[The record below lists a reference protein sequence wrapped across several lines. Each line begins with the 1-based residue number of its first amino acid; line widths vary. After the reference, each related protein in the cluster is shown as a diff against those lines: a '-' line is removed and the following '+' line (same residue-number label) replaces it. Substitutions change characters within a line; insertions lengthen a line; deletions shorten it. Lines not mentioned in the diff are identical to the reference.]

1 MWLLATGSFVLV
13 AVLTGLLWRER
24 RAAHHWKQ
32 AALQCRAS
40 FAVLAEQAR
49 EQTTKMD
56 AIINGMP
63 DGIMVL
69 DPGLKLVEWNARF
82 PEFAGVPKELLRTGL
97 DLADILRAQAAAGEF
112 GPVDTEAEVA
122 RRLALLR
129 SGGSTGAIERTRP
142 DGGTLELRRSPMSGG
157 GFITLYTDISKRRQA
172 ENQLRQAQKM
182 EAVGHLTGGVAHDFN
197 NLLMVVIGNLELA
210 MQALETSDLLRAQR
224 KIETAQGGAQRAAA
238 LTKRLLAFARRQSL
252 EPQPVDANQVVSG
265 MSEIIR
271 HSIGGGIQLETVL
284 AGGLWDAVVD
294 PNQLENAL
302 LNLAINARDAMP
314 GGGKV
319 TIETANAHLDAA
331 YAARHA
337 EVTPGQYVLVAVSD
351 GGTGMTPEEAAR
363 AFEPFYTTKDVGK
376 GSGLGLSQV
385 FGFIKQSN
393 GHVKIYSE
401 PGAGTTVKLYL
412 PRLAAER
419 PSVIETAAPRPAL
432 PRARDRECVLV
443 VEDDADVLAISVDQ
457 LGTLGYH
464 ALGAKDAP
472 SALVALEGRPDV
484 QLLFTDVELP
494 GLNGPELVQEAL
506 RRRPDLAVLYTT
518 GYTANAVVH
527 RGILDGEVRSIN
539 KPYDFAELAKTVREM
554 LDGKA
559 AKEPRLPGEAGEAP

>member
-1 MWLLATGSFVLV
+1 
-13 AVLTGLLWRER
+13 
-24 RAAHHWKQ
+24 
-32 AALQCRAS
+32 
-40 FAVLAEQAR
+40 
-49 EQTTKMD
+49 
-56 AIINGMP
+56 
-63 DGIMVL
+63 MVL
-69 DPGLKLVEWNARF
+69 DSGLKLVEWNARF
-82 PEFAGVPKELLRTGL
+82 PAFAGVPKELLRTGL

-112 GPVDTEAEVA
+112 GPVDVEAEVA
-122 RRLALLR
+122 RRSALLR

-197 NLLMVVIGNLELA
+197 NLLMVVLGNLELA
-210 MQALETSDLLRAQR
+210 TQALETSDLLRAQR

-252 EPQPVDANQVVSG
+252 EPQPVDANTIVSG

-284 AGGLWDAVVD
+284 AGGLWGAVVD

-314 GGGKV
+314 AGGKV

-331 YAARHA
+331 YAASHA

-351 GGTGMTPEEAAR
+351 GGTGMTPEEAAL

-419 PSVIETAAPRPAL
+419 PSVIETAAPHPTL

-443 VEDDADVLAISVDQ
+443 VEDDADVLATSVDQ
-457 LGTLGYH
+457 LGTLGYR

-472 SALVALEGRPDV
+472 SALVALERRPDV
-484 QLLFTDVELP
+484 KLLFTDVELP

-527 RGILDGEVRSIN
+527 RGILDREVRSIS
-539 KPYDFAELAKTVREM
+539 KPYDFAELAKTVRET
-554 LDGKA
+554 LDGKVV
-559 AKEPRLPGEAGEAP
+559 KDPRPPREAGGMP